1 MVLQKKIP
9 QLRFTEFVE
18 DLEPTKLGLCCEYIK
33 SGKSVKF
40 EDGKYDLYGSTGIV
54 GKTNLNLIKGEFL
67 LVARVGAN
75 AGLLNLVKGEFG
87 VSDNTLIVKLKNKL
101 NSVFVKE
108 FLVRY
113 NINKLIYGSGQP
125 LVTSSI
131 LKGIKINLPALP
143 EQQKIASFLSA
154 VDKRIELLQE
164 KKNLLEDYKK
174 GVMQQLFSQQ
184 IRFKDENGN
193 NFPYW
198 EENELSEIG
207 YTFNGLSG
215 KTKEDFGTGKPYVQ
229 YKQIFDSSK
238 IRIEN
243 CGLVRI
249 NDSEKQSIIRYGDV
263 FFTISSETPNEIGT
277 ASVLLEEV
285 EEMYLNSFC
294 FGLRVKKEKL
304 IPSFGQYL
312 FRSQTFRMKI
322 IPLAQGSTRY
332 NLSKSSFLKLKILLP
347 SLKEQQKIAS
357 FLSAIDSKIETTKQ
371 QIDGVQIFKKGLL
384 QQMFV

>member
-154 VDKRIELLQE
+154 VDKRIELL
-164 KKNLLEDYKK
+164 KKKKDLLEDYKK

-184 IRFKDENGN
+184 IRFKNENGN
-193 NFPYW
+193 DFPDW
-198 EENELSEIG
+198 EEKKLRNIAVKSRIKNTDNSISHVLTNSATRGVVSQKDYFDKDIANQSNLEG
-207 YTFNGLSG
+207 YYVVKKDDFVYNPRISVSAPVGPIKRNKLVLGVMSPLYTIFRFTSQNLKFIEFYFETSFWHKYMKSVANYGARHDRMNI
-215 KTKEDFGTGKPYVQ
+215 TNEDFFNIP
-229 YKQIFDSSK
+229 IP
-238 IRIEN
+238 
-243 CGLVRI
+243 CP
-249 NDSEKQSIIRYGDV
+249 SE
-263 FFTISSETPNEIGT
+263 P
-277 ASVLLEEV
+277 
-285 EEMYLNSFC
+285 
-294 FGLRVKKEKL
+294 
-304 IPSFGQYL
+304 
-312 FRSQTFRMKI
+312 
-322 IPLAQGSTRY
+322 
-332 NLSKSSFLKLKILLP
+332 
-347 SLKEQQKIAS
+347 EQQKIAS
-357 FLSAIDSKIETTKQ
+357 FLSAIDSKIEVTTQK
-371 QIDGVQIFKKGLL
+371 IDGMQTFKKGLL